1 MTNTEETIINTKD
14 MIEVGYW
21 FVSLII
27 LGFTVYWIKI
37 SPIKAVQTGRKL
49 DDEQNKYNAKRDLF
63 LTLFSLRGNP
73 THYDFVNGLNQI
85 DIVFQDEEKVLVS
98 WEKLYESLNNKNLA
112 NPLQTWD
119 LLRTELLSEMAQ
131 SLGYQ
136 KLKQTSIQRNYSPQA
151 HADQS
156 DENWNHQQAAKTFFE
171 TGTQMHKIW
180 IDQYFGNSEN
190 QTAGNKKLDS

>member
-1 MTNTEETIINTKD
+1 MSTKD
-14 MIEVGYW
+14 IFEVGYW
-21 FVSLII
+21 IVSLII

-136 KLKQTSIQRNYSPQA
+136 KLKHTSIQRNYSPQA
-151 HADQS
+151 HVDQS
-156 DENWNHQQAAKTFFE
+156 DENWNHQQAAKTFFQ

-180 IDQYFGNSEN
+180 IDQYLGNSEN

>member
-1 MTNTEETIINTKD
+1 MTPKD
-14 MIEVGYW
+14 YFEIAYW
-21 FVSLII
+21 LVSLGI
-27 LGFTVYWIKI
+27 LGVTVYWIAT
-37 SPIKAVQTGRKL
+37 SPIRAVETGRKL
-49 DDEQNKYNAKRDLF
+49 DNEQNKYNAKRDLF

-98 WEKLYESLNNKNLA
+98 WEKLYESLGNNNLSNA
-112 NPLQTWD
+112 VQTWD

-151 HADQS
+151 HANQN
-156 DENWNHQQAAKTFFE
+156 DENWSYHQTAKNFFE
-171 TGTQMHKIW
+171 TGAQMHKLW
-180 IDQYFGNSEN
+180 IEGYSNPEN
-190 QTAGNKKLDS
+190 PKKSQNRKLDS